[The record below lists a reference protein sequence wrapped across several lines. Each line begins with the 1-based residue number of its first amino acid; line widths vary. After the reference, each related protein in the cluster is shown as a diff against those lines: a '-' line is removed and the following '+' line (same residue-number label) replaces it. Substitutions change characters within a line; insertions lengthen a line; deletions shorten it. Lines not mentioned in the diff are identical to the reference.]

1 MWRGLGF
8 AVCLSWSTAALSADV
23 TDATGRT
30 VAVPDQI
37 SHVLPAGPPAAILL
51 ESVAPDLMLGWPGP
65 VSDPARA
72 LLPPIAAAVPQVS
85 RLTGRDDVAD
95 KLAEL
100 HPDLILDYGDVT
112 PRYIDLAKATQQKTG
127 VPTLLFDGSM
137 DKIPAVIRTL
147 GSILGREDRAE
158 TVAQFA
164 EALLTLPVSG
174 AHPTVLYARGP
185 TAGLAAAPGTEAT
198 AVFTRL
204 GWTVKAPE
212 GEGTFRSV
220 TVQGIATLD
229 PDWLVFADPAMA
241 DVLAHDAAW
250 QALRAVRN
258 GHAVI
263 APHLPFGWVEEP
275 PSINRVLG
283 FAWLS
288 GRDPVLLAA
297 VSNAI
302 LYGRTLTPAE
312 RNAVLQGV
320 AAIHP

>member
-1 MWRGLGF
+1 MWRGLCF
-8 AVCLSWSTAALSADV
+8 AICLSWSTAALSADI

-30 VAVPDQI
+30 VTVPDQI
-37 SHVLPAGPPAAILL
+37 TRILPAGPPAAILL
-51 ESVAPDLMLGWPGP
+51 ESIAPDLMLGWPGP

-72 LLPPIAAAVPQVS
+72 LLPPETAALNQLP
-85 RLTGRDDVAD
+85 RLTGRDDVVD
-95 KLAEL
+95 KIAAL

-112 PRYIDLAKATQQKTG
+112 PRYIDLAKATQEKTG
-127 VPTLLFDGSM
+127 IPTLLFDGTM

-147 GSILGREDRAE
+147 GSFLGREDRAN

-185 TAGLAAAPGTEAT
+185 TGGFAAAPGTEVT

-204 GWTVKAPE
+204 GWTVKAPA
-212 GEGTFRSV
+212 GEGTFRPV
-220 TVQGIATLD
+220 TVDAVAALD
-229 PDWLVFADPAMA
+229 PDWLVFSDPAMT
-241 DVLAHDAAW
+241 DVLGHDAAW
-250 QALRAVRN
+250 KALRAVRD
-258 GHAVI
+258 GHAVV

-275 PSINRVLG
+275 PSINRLIG

-302 LYGRTLTPAE
+302 LYGRTLTAAE
-312 RNAVLQGV
+312 RNTVLQGV